1 MNKLHII
8 AATAV
13 ITLATACTHS
23 KPLTATT
30 PETVTEYSERVWHNN
45 SPHPRNIIF
54 VVGDGMGTT
63 QVYASIVAHHDGS
76 QFLRFPFTGFSRTYS
91 NNKYTTDSGAGGTA
105 LMTGHK
111 VNNRAISQAPDGT
124 DLPSF
129 FTTLKEH
136 KGKATGFVVTCS
148 VVDATPATTYGHTP
162 DRSMKDTLS
171 MQMAQ
176 CSHDVMI
183 GADKKQFLPEGRK
196 DAARPIDTL
205 LQRGYTMIYNLQ
217 DLKKCNNDKIC
228 ALLSADDEPGDANQ
242 RNYWLVDGTKK
253 AIEILNKHPQGFALM
268 VEGSQIDWGGHNNDT
283 ALLFSELDE
292 FEKTLKVVLDF
303 AEKDGN
309 TLVVVTADHET
320 GGLVLT
326 DGDIKAGR
334 NECKFVTTN
343 HSGVMVPV
351 FAYGPGAERF
361 TGIQQ
366 NTDIY
371 KKIINLMGMK

>member
-1 MNKLHII
+1 MKRLWII

-13 ITLATACTHS
+13 LTLTTACTHS
-23 KPLTATT
+23 KTITATT
-30 PETVTEYSERVWHNN
+30 PETVAEYSEGTWYDK
-45 SPHPRNIIF
+45 SPKPRNVIF
-54 VVGDGMGTT
+54 IVGDGMGTA

-111 VNNRAISQAPDGT
+111 VNNHAIAQAPDGT
-124 DLPSF
+124 QYPSLF
-129 FTTLKEH
+129 KTAQQDM
-136 KGKATGFVVTCS
+136 GKATGFVVTCS
-148 VVDATPATTYGHTP
+148 VVDATPASTYGHAP
-162 DRSMKDTLS
+162 DRTMKDTLS
-171 MQMAQ
+171 LQMAQ
-176 CSHDVMI
+176 CSHSVMI

-196 DAARPIDTL
+196 DGTSPIDTMTS
-205 LQRGYTMIYNLQ
+205 RGYTMIYSQKELN
-217 DLKKCNNDKIC
+217 KCKSDKIC
-228 ALLSADDEPGDANQ
+228 ALLSDDDEPGDAHQ

-253 AIEILNKHPQGFALM
+253 AIETLSRHPQGFALM

-292 FEKTLKVVLDF
+292 FEKMLKVVLDF

-326 DGDIKAGR
+326 DGDIKAGS

-371 KKIINLMGMK
+371 HKIINLMGDK